1 MTPLFDYF
9 RCHRFAGNW
18 FDNHYYSHLLSVVLL
33 AEDIYWPLSVFV
45 DQLSAEDFD
54 FDIFWLSVNLK
65 MDDIKDRNQNGVSF
79 DKERDRDRGRER
91 RSSPGRRRRS
101 RSPIR
106 RSNDRDGHRASRRVY
121 VANVPFDVK
130 WSDLKDLFRDKIG
143 NVTYCQLFEN
153 EDHKSRGCG
162 LVEFKDSASARK
174 AIEILHRYEYRGREL
189 VVKEDLDC
197 ERDRCGRLILPSS
210 KDRDRE
216 RDYRSE
222 YDQTVGASS
231 QSYNTY
237 GLSPQFLESLGIR
250 GPLNNRIFVANLD
263 YKVGE
268 HKLEEI
274 FKLAGKVT
282 NVKLYTDPT
291 GNSKGHGTVEFE
303 HPVEAVQAISMFHN
317 QKLFSRALSVR
328 MDKYD
333 SDEPSDRDSAPSQL
347 PAGLDGVG
355 KGLGIGGQPLNIQ
368 KSMLSTASA
377 PAQPLQAFQTQPAP
391 VPAPSAALSALTNL
405 AGNLQTLPS
414 FAQSLAGNLPSLQQ
428 LSASNASVNAVNA
441 PTMSSMSTM
450 SNMSNPTL
458 QQGLNIPGFV
468 NTAVDR
474 SLSGLGQSAGS
485 QLSSLSASNTGLNSG
500 LNSFAN
506 TAQNVLASLS
516 NVSSQSLGGMN
527 PLQMSA
533 AHQQHNPQLSHNNNN
548 QMMNN
553 PNNGSLS
560 VYSTYEREFR
570 DDRARTQTSDTVVV
584 RNLPQTFSWQ
594 NLRDR
599 FNEIGEV
606 RFAEMKNHGTAI
618 VRFRTDRDAQRAV
631 DLMNGIR
638 IDNRPIEVNIY
649 WFAWVCLGWRQSCP
663 SFLS

>member
-1 MTPLFDYF
+1 M
-9 RCHRFAGNW
+9 
-18 FDNHYYSHLLSVVLL
+18 
-33 AEDIYWPLSVFV
+33 
-45 DQLSAEDFD
+45 
-54 FDIFWLSVNLK
+54 
-65 MDDIKDRNQNGVSF
+65 MDDIKDRNSNGLGN
-79 DKERDRDRGRER
+79 DKDRDRDRGRDR
-91 RSSPGRRRRS
+91 RSSPSRRRRS
-101 RSPIR
+101 RSPVSR
-106 RSNDRDGHRASRRVY
+106 RSDDRSGGHSGRDSRASRRVY

-153 EDHKSRGCG
+153 EDNKSRGCG
-162 LVEFKDSASARK
+162 LVEFADSTAARK
-174 AIEILHRYEYRGREL
+174 AIDVLHRYEYRGREL

-197 ERDRCGRLILPSS
+197 ERDRCGRLILPSRRG
-210 KDRDRE
+210 DRDRGDRE
-216 RDYRSE
+216 REYRSDA
-222 YDQTVGASS
+222 YDSSVGNS

-237 GLSPQFLESLGIR
+237 GLSPQFLESLGVK

-282 NVKLYTDPT
+282 NVKLYTDAT

-317 QKLFSRALSVR
+317 QKLFGRALSVR

-333 SDEPSDRDSAPSQL
+333 NDEPPHEAIPSKL
-347 PAGLDGVG
+347 PPGLDGVG

-368 KSMLSTASA
+368 KSMLSTSSN
-377 PAQPLQAFQTQPAP
+377 QPINAIQSQPPP
-391 VPAPSAALSALTNL
+391 VPAPNAALSALTNL
-405 AGNLQTLPS
+405 AQLPS
-414 FAQSLAGNLPSLQQ
+414 FAQSLSQ
-428 LSASNASVNAVNA
+428 LNQT
-441 PTMSSMSTM
+441 PTVGTVGT
-450 SNMSNPTL
+450 NQVANN
-458 QQGLNIPGFV
+458 GLNIPGFV
-468 NTAVDR
+468 STVDR
-474 SLSGLGQSAGS
+474 SLSSLGPNAGS
-485 QLSSLSASNTGLNSG
+485 SLNNLNQNVNPGLNSN

-516 NVSSQSLGGMN
+516 NVSSQPLSGIN
-527 PLQMSA
+527 PLQMSNS
-533 AHQQHNPQLSHNNNN
+533 HNPHNPH
-548 QMMNN
+548 N
-553 PNNGSLS
+553 PHTQHTGLNANNGNLS

-570 DDRARTQTSDTVVV
+570 DDRVRPQTTISDTIIV
-584 RNLPQTFSWQ
+584 RNLPPTFSWQ

-606 RFAEMKNHGTAI
+606 RFAEMKSHGQAI
-618 VRFRTDRDAQRAV
+618 VRFRSDRDSQRAV

-649 WFAWVCLGWRQSCP
+649 
-663 SFLS
+663 